1 MSYLSRLI
9 LLPGY
14 TEDQTIF
21 TTLLPLLPTFG
32 QVLALELEEEF
43 AHWHPAGRPTV
54 VALAQYLVARH
65 RIGPSDVLI
74 GHSMGGWIAAHLKEQ
89 TGATAILLSSFT
101 NQAKI
106 VSGIRHPRLLGLA
119 ALTGL
124 VQNRA
129 INTYFKRRYRYD
141 ESRALHA
148 QFVDG
153 AGAAAHR
160 AARAAPAFAHRYRG
174 APARRAVRGATR
186 RPLRPLFLPAAG
198 GGSHSKQPGSLTE
211 NRAKRHAPHKQ
222 GVLPRSGPPPKG
234 RPPGWPFRSF
244 LRKSAL

>member
-153 AGAAAHR
+153 MGRLRRRYVHQQLQVLFAPVPLLTAPPELRLHSRTDTVVRPPDEPYVELPGDHFAHYFYPQLAAAAIR
-160 AARAAPAFAHRYRG
+160 NSLG
-174 APARRAVRGATR
+174 A
-186 RPLRPLFLPAAG
+186 
-198 GGSHSKQPGSLTE
+198 
-211 NRAKRHAPHKQ
+211 
-222 GVLPRSGPPPKG
+222 
-234 RPPGWPFRSF
+234 
-244 LRKSAL
+244 

>member
-153 AGAAAHR
+153 MGRLRRRYVHQQLQVLFAPVPPLTAPPELRLHSRTDTVVRPPEEPYVELPGDHFAHYFYPQLAAAAIR
-160 AARAAPAFAHRYRG
+160 NSLG
-174 APARRAVRGATR
+174 A
-186 RPLRPLFLPAAG
+186 
-198 GGSHSKQPGSLTE
+198 
-211 NRAKRHAPHKQ
+211 
-222 GVLPRSGPPPKG
+222 
-234 RPPGWPFRSF
+234 
-244 LRKSAL
+244 